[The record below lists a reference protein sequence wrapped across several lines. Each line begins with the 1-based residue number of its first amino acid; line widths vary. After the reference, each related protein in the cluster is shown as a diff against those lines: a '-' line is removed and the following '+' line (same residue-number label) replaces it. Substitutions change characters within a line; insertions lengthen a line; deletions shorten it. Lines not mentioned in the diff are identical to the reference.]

1 MAVNSSWR
9 NAERTELRPVKRE
22 RPAPTAM
29 APRAPRTTVARTKP
43 GPPPKNHGSRGRAAP
58 TAKLGGEA
66 ARGLKILAVAE
77 KDGGP
82 YVPYS
87 LETLHDRSYPLYSRI
102 YAYADRAP
110 DKPMDP
116 RVAEFLRFVVSQE
129 GQAEVQHDGKYLP
142 LTADVAKAQ
151 LKAIDERARRQPGL

>member
-1 MAVNSSWR
+1 MILKGSDKWNEQLRIYANYVS
-9 NAERTELRPVKRE
+9 ADGKLERSLGDHLADDRYGIAYV
-22 RPAPTAM
+22 
-29 APRAPRTTVARTKP
+29 
-43 GPPPKNHGSRGRAAP
+43 AAP

-66 ARGLKILAVAE
+66 ARGLKILAVGE